1 MPNQAMH
8 IERKGRGLIANYT
21 FCIFSVLVA
30 NYESGAYR
38 TWGSTTNQPRITQLT
53 RRNGGKLVKVR
64 EICGKN
70 SVTPPSC
77 RYAPMYSVAWTSRQL
92 AHGSKKYRKT

>member
-1 MPNQAMH
+1 MH

-70 SVTPPSC
+70 SVLLQVVDTPLCTVLLGLP
-77 RYAPMYSVAWTSRQL
+77 
-92 AHGSKKYRKT
+92 GN